1 MRKKKKVPTLPY
13 NVTPIIPDKVDGLDN
28 LNANMDVNMSS
39 CGGLGEELKQVNES
53 TQNKLSAQDKDKLEK
68 FVQDNDDIDE
78 IKTYLS
84 GLLNKNESLKEWLED
99 DDEAYEEYKECGE
112 DCNYNLDGK
121 LPDDVQTYL
130 DELTSGVWIE
140 WGQLPS
146 GICYFSDEG
155 DIVFYSDLDDFV
167 KDMRYNIDQWR
178 ESYQNNQLDPDDYS
192 VEFINLM
199 ENPKGVNESYLK
211 ESDSYYPPG
220 VHYSDDNP
228 RSPFYNGPEPNDVQ
242 FDGEV
247 EVGFS
252 QRGVIKDGYWETVG
266 VNFDE
271 DFGAIEFDPSIDYD
285 GHTIGDLKDWQV
297 QEAVYDVFSS
307 TAFQSILPLDNDDVY
322 KVSGYMMIPYKISN
336 LYEYVTPDREW
347 GDEIEYDASDIDTEF
362 YPEKAELEMSTIM
375 IERMSF

>member
-53 TQNKLSAQDKDKLEK
+53 TQNKLSAQDKNKLEK

-99 DDEAYEEYKECGE
+99 DDEAYEEYEENGE

-146 GICYFSDEG
+146 GICFFSDEG
-155 DIVFYSDLDDFV
+155 DVVFYSDLDDFV
-167 KDMRYNIDQWR
+167 KDMRYNIEQWR
-178 ESYQNNQLDPDDYS
+178 ESYRDNQLDPEDYS

-199 ENPKGVNESYLK
+199 ENSKEVNEAYLK
-211 ESDSYYPPG
+211 ESDSYLPPD

-228 RSPFYNGPEPNDVQ
+228 RSPFYNGPDPEDLDFNSVL
-242 FDGEV
+242 EV
-247 EVGFS
+247 EFS
-252 QRGVIKDGYWETVG
+252 QRGVIKDGFWEPFGVG
-266 VNFDE
+266 FDDDSE
-271 DFGAIEFDPSIDYD
+271 NIDYID
-285 GHTIGDLKDWQV
+285 DVDPDNRELGTLDSWQV
-297 QEAVYDVFSS
+297 LDALVEVYYSPE
-307 TAFQSILPLDNDDVY
+307 FQSQLPLDTPDVY
-322 KVSGYMMIPYKISN
+322 KVSGYVEIPYEVEGAVCYRTYDK
-336 LYEYVTPDREW
+336 RW
-347 GDEIEYDASDIDTEF
+347 GEDVEYDNSSMRVSFDPDNAKITKIE
-362 YPEKAELEMSTIM
+362 